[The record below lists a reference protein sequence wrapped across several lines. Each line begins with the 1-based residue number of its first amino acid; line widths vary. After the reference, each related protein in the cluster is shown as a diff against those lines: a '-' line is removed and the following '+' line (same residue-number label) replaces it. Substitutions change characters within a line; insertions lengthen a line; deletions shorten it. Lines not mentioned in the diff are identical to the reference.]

1 MTKEQILELI
11 SKYVTSTAAEMIAA
25 EFEKKEKEAVEFLEW
40 VLDKGYAE
48 IEPYTTSEIYELFK
62 REKNV

>member
-25 EFEKKEKEAVEFLEW
+25 EFEKKEKEAADLAKFSIWYYNDSLYYKTITW
-40 VLDKGYAE
+40 
-48 IEPYTTSEIYELFK
+48 
-62 REKNV
+62 